1 MEVLARAITQEKE
14 IRSIQIIKEEV
25 KSFLFVDKI
34 LYVENLK
41 DSAKRNKQTEII
53 TVRDNKFQQ
62 IVGDKVNTKKSVVL
76 LYINN
81 EQFKRKIM
89 EQFT

>member
-1 MEVLARAITQEKE
+1 MTSVEVLARAITQEKE

-41 DSAKRNKQTEII
+41 DSAKRNKQT
-53 TVRDNKFQQ
+53 DN
-62 IVGDKVNTKKSVVL
+62 NC
-76 LYINN
+76 
-81 EQFKRKIM
+81 
-89 EQFT
+89 